1 MRDDPTGFETVV
13 VGESGDLKRG
23 PKTELPNI
31 RTGVDKNLDDR
42 LFIPAW
48 SAVEETVDPSEYEEG
63 EHVATI
69 HYDLID
75 KEYDIEYYVEID
87 DDEESE

>member
-1 MRDDPTGFETVV
+1 MRDNPTGFETVV
-13 VGESGDLKRG
+13 VGESGNLERG
-23 PKTELPNI
+23 PNAELPKI

-48 SAVEETVDPSEYEEG
+48 DEVKETIDPAEYEQG

-69 HYDLID
+69 HYDLIE
-75 KEYDIEYYVEID
+75 KAYEIEYYVEV
-87 DDEESE
+87 EAE